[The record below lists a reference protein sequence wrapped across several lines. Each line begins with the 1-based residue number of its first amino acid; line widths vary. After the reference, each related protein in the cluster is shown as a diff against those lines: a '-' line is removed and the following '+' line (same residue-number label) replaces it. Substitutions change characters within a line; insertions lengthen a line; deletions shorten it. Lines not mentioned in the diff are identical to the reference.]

1 MTFGGRGARRAFL
14 LRAAVRAAAVGFT
27 LLLCCIAGPTAAQA
41 EVRPQFGLELYGGTN
56 KLLVVN
62 PWLGLRFGLSRKTSL
77 IFRYHY
83 HSFSFDYWGQ
93 GGSPGETVLKKRQ
106 ASVSRFSG
114 TFYFQ
119 SAELEGYSSLSY
131 LTGTDGYRGYVTDN
145 GLEWKFVHAMSAL
158 VSLYT
163 IRERSVLWRPEE
175 EPRWL
180 NTYSLRL
187 GAKFR
192 PVRKLAFNP
201 NVYFHRNSEDVK
213 GTAWSAGLVYTPS
226 WWLAVTAYYFRYG
239 ETAFYTFRGNYFNFG
254 LNFYF

>member
-1 MTFGGRGARRAFL
+1 MNEKRLTARSVVAL
-14 LRAAVRAAAVGFT
+14 LLLFSAAAGV
-27 LLLCCIAGPTAAQA
+27 LAA
-41 EVRPQFGLELYGGTN
+41 EVRPQFGLEMYGGTN
-56 KLLVVN
+56 KLLIVN
-62 PWLGLRFGLSRKTSL
+62 PWLGLRFGLSAKTSL

-83 HSFSFDYWGQ
+83 HGFSFDYWGR
-93 GGSPGETVLKKRQ
+93 GDAPGETVLKKRQ

-114 TFYFQ
+114 AFYFQ
-119 SAELEGYSSLSY
+119 SAKLEGYSSFSY
-131 LTGTDGYRGYVTDN
+131 LTGTDSYRGYIADN
-145 GLEWKFVHAMSAL
+145 GLEWKFLHALSAL
-158 VSLYT
+158 VSLYA
-163 IRERSVLWRPEE
+163 IREKSVLWRPEE

-213 GTAWSAGLVYTPS
+213 GTAWSAGLIYTPA